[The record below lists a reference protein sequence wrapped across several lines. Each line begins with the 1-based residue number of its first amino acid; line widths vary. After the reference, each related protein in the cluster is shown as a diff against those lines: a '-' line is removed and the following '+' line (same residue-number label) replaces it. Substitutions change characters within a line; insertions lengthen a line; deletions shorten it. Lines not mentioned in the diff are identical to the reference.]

1 MSISDNL
8 LVLDE
13 QEIQNKNFV
22 NHFLPFR
29 SQSSGLDFEAIA
41 GNILTVAFQKR
52 LEKGATLEN
61 FKSSVFERL
70 QYKLTNQEI
79 RPLIEKMYFDDN
91 AAGFFKVS
99 PEFLIFKSAQ
109 AEASTNKHV
118 AQVFI
123 GFIHHSGRIFP
134 KLSNE
139 VNFLEQELVEAFQQQ
154 LTDCKENSAESP
166 YLPFMAELFAQDLSF
181 LLEHPGYFL
190 DNLRAFFS
198 LYTFLYSSQLAL
210 NINGWTEKPVSK
222 PLFFIL
228 DTEKA
233 SLERNQVR
241 EAFRHLRVKAFD
253 LFPVLSMLEYLNQ
266 PKDKKAKK
274 FPLWKIFIDINEM
287 DALHISS
294 VNESLISFGE
304 RYREKRGFP
313 RLEEYPQ
320 TTKELLE
327 ILSRTAKEIFGKKG
341 TSQYTVN
348 SKFVNAFENEIA
360 PHFIQVRGRSGRVL
374 TISQDYLLLLTNLA
388 IGSRKQIQFQE
399 LLQELS
405 KRGVWFDKQSE
416 QAIIRFLERIGNIE
430 RMSDSG
436 DAVYVRKT
444 L

>member
-1 MSISDNL
+1 MSIIDNL

-41 GNILTVAFQKR
+41 GSILTVAFQKQ
-52 LEKGATLEN
+52 LEKGSTLES
-61 FKSSVFERL
+61 FKSLVFDRL
-70 QYKLTNQEI
+70 QYKLTNQEV

-91 AAGFFKVS
+91 ATGLFKVS

-123 GFIHHSGRIFP
+123 GFISDSDRRFP
-134 KLSNE
+134 KLSSE
-139 VNFLEQELVEAFQQQ
+139 VNFLEQELVEAFQQR
-154 LTDCKENSAESP
+154 LTNCNKDPVESP
-166 YLPFMAELFAQDLSF
+166 YLPFMAELFAQDLGF

-190 DNLRAFFS
+190 DNLRAFIS

-210 NINGWTEKPVSK
+210 NINDWAEKPVSK

-241 EAFRHLRVKAFD
+241 DAFRHLRVKAFD

-266 PKDKKAKK
+266 PKDKRARKL
-274 FPLWKIFIDINEM
+274 PLWKVFQGINEM
-287 DALHISS
+287 DALHINS
-294 VNESLISFGE
+294 VNDSLIRFCE
-304 RYREKRGFP
+304 RYRQKRGFP
-313 RLEEYPQ
+313 SIEEYPQ

-327 ILSRTAKEIFGKKG
+327 TLSRTAKDIFVTKG

-360 PHFIQVRGRSGRVL
+360 QHFIQVRGRAGRVL

-388 IGSRKQIQFQE
+388 IGSRKQVQFQE
-399 LLQELS
+399 LLQEFR
-405 KRGVWFDKQSE
+405 KRGVWFDRQSE
-416 QAIIRFLERIGNIE
+416 QAIIRFLERIGNVE

>member
-1 MSISDNL
+1 VSISDNL

-22 NHFLPFR
+22 NNFLPFR
-29 SQSSGLDFEAIA
+29 SKSSGLDFEAIA
-41 GNILTVAFQKR
+41 GSVLTMAFQKR
-52 LEKGATLEN
+52 LEKSSTLES
-61 FKSSVFERL
+61 FRSSVFERL
-70 QYKLTNQEI
+70 QYKLTDQNIQ
-79 RPLIEKMYFDDN
+79 PLIEEMYFNDN
-91 AAGFFKVS
+91 AAGLFKVS
-99 PEFLIFKSAQ
+99 PEFLIFKAAQ

-123 GFIHHSGRIFP
+123 GFISDSDRRFT
-134 KLSNE
+134 KLSSE
-139 VNFLEQELVEAFQQQ
+139 VNFLECELVEEFQKR
-154 LTDCKENSAESP
+154 LTNCHEDPIESP
-166 YLPFMAELFAQDLSF
+166 YLPFMAELFAQDFGF

-190 DNLRAFFS
+190 ENLRAFFS

-210 NINGWTEKPVSK
+210 NINIWTDKPVSK

-241 EAFRHLRVKAFD
+241 EAFRHLRLKALD
-253 LFPVLSMLEYLNQ
+253 LFPILSMLEYLNQ

-274 FPLWKIFIDINEM
+274 FPLWKIFLDIKEM
-287 DALHISS
+287 DALGASS
-294 VNESLISFGE
+294 VNNSLIRFCE
-304 RYREKRGFP
+304 RYREKRGFSS
-313 RLEEYPQ
+313 LEAYPQ

-327 ILSRTAKEIFGKKG
+327 ILSRTAKEIFGTRG

-348 SKFVNAFENEIA
+348 NKFVNAFENEIA
-360 PHFIQVRGRSGRVL
+360 HHFVQVRGRSGRVL

-388 IGSRKQIQFQE
+388 IGRRTQVQFQE
-399 LLQELS
+399 LLQEFRE
-405 KRGVWFDKQSE
+405 RGVWFDRQSE
-416 QAIIRFLERIGNIE
+416 QEIIKFLERIGNVE

>member
-1 MSISDNL
+1 MSVSDNL
-8 LVLDE
+8 LELDE

-41 GNILTVAFQKR
+41 GSILTVAFQKR
-52 LEKGATLEN
+52 LEKDSTLDS

-70 QYKLTNQEI
+70 QYKLTDQEI

-91 AAGFFKVS
+91 AAGLFKVS
-99 PEFLIFKSAQ
+99 PEFLIFKAAQ
-109 AEASTNKHV
+109 AEVSTNKHV
-118 AQVFI
+118 AQLFI
-123 GFIHHSGRIFP
+123 GFIRDSDRSFP
-134 KLSNE
+134 KLSSE
-139 VNFLEQELVEAFQQQ
+139 VNFLEQELVEAFQKR
-154 LTDCKENSAESP
+154 LTDCDEDPVECP

-181 LLEHPGYFL
+181 LLKHPGYFL
-190 DNLRAFFS
+190 DNLRAFIS

-210 NINGWTEKPVSK
+210 NINGWAEKPVSK

-266 PKDKKAKK
+266 PKDKKARK
-274 FPLWKIFIDINEM
+274 FPLWKIFLDINEM
-287 DALHISS
+287 DTLQINS
-294 VNESLISFGE
+294 VNDSLIRFCE
-304 RYREKRGFP
+304 RYRVKRGFP
-313 RLEEYPQ
+313 SLEEYPQ
-320 TTKELLE
+320 STKELLE
-327 ILSRTAKEIFGKKG
+327 LLSRTAKDIFGTKG

-360 PHFIQVRGRSGRVL
+360 PHFVQVRGRSGRVL

-388 IGSRKQIQFQE
+388 IGSRKQVQFQE
-399 LLQELS
+399 LLQEFR
-405 KRGVWFDKQSE
+405 KRGVWFDRQSE
-416 QAIIRFLERIGNIE
+416 QAIIKFLERIGNVE

>member
-13 QEIQNKNFV
+13 QEIKGVNLV

-29 SQSSGLDFEAIA
+29 SQTSGLDFEAIA
-41 GNILTVAFQKR
+41 GSILKAALQKR
-52 LEKGATLEN
+52 LEKGSTLES
-61 FKSSVFERL
+61 FKSYFFESL
-70 QYKLTNQEI
+70 QYKLTDQEVQ
-79 RPLIEKMYFDDN
+79 PLIEKMYFDDN
-91 AAGFFKVS
+91 AAGLFKVS

-109 AEASTNKHV
+109 AEASTNKHI

-123 GFIHHSGRIFP
+123 GFICNSGRSFS
-134 KLSNE
+134 KLSSE
-139 VNFLEQELVEAFQQQ
+139 VNFLEQELVEAFQQR
-154 LTDCKENSAESP
+154 LTDCKEDPVESP
-166 YLPFMAELFAQDLSF
+166 YLPFMAELFAQDLGF

-190 DNLRAFFS
+190 NNLRVFFS
-198 LYTFLYSSQLAL
+198 LYTFMYSSQLAL
-210 NINGWTEKPVSK
+210 NINDWTEKPVSK

-241 EAFRHLRVKAFD
+241 EAFRHLRIKAFD

-274 FPLWKIFIDINEM
+274 FPLWKFFLEINEM
-287 DALHISS
+287 DALQRNN
-294 VNESLISFGE
+294 VNESLIRFCE
-304 RYREKRGFP
+304 RYREKRKLPPF
-313 RLEEYPQ
+313 EEYPQ
-320 TTKELLE
+320 TTKELIE
-327 ILSRTAKEIFGKKG
+327 VLSITAKEIFGTKG
-341 TSQYTVN
+341 TNQNDVN
-348 SKFVNAFENEIA
+348 NRYVNAFVNEIA
-360 PHFIQVRGRSGRVL
+360 PHFVQVRGRSGRVL

-388 IGSRKQIQFQE
+388 IGSRKQVQFQE
-399 LLQELS
+399 LLQEFR
-405 KRGVWFDKQSE
+405 KRGVWFDRQSE
-416 QAIIRFLERIGNIE
+416 QAIIRFLERIGNVE

>member
-1 MSISDNL
+1 VSISDNL

-41 GNILTVAFQKR
+41 GSILTVAFQKR
-52 LEKGATLEN
+52 LEKGSTLES
-61 FKSSVFERL
+61 FESSTFESL
-70 QYKLTNQEI
+70 QYKLTDQEI
-79 RPLIEKMYFDDN
+79 RPLIKKMYFDDN
-91 AAGFFKVS
+91 AVGLFKVS

-123 GFIHHSGRIFP
+123 GFISDSGRRFP
-134 KLSNE
+134 KLSSE
-139 VNFLEQELVEAFQQQ
+139 VNFLEQELIEAFQKR
-154 LTDCKENSAESP
+154 LADCNEDPVESP
-166 YLPFMAELFAQDLSF
+166 YLLFMAELFSQDLGF

-210 NINGWTEKPVSK
+210 NINGWTEKPSSK

-233 SLERNQVR
+233 SLERRQVR
-241 EAFRHLRVKAFD
+241 EAFRHLRMKTFD

-266 PKDKKAKK
+266 PKNKKAKK
-274 FPLWKIFIDINEM
+274 FPLWKIFLDINEM
-287 DALHISS
+287 DALQRNN
-294 VNESLISFGE
+294 VNGSLIRFCE
-304 RYREKRGFP
+304 RYREKRRFSP
-313 RLEEYPQ
+313 LEEYPQ
-320 TTKELLE
+320 TTKELIE
-327 ILSRTAKEIFGKKG
+327 ILSRTAKEIFETKG
-341 TSQYTVN
+341 TNQHAVN
-348 SKFVNAFENEIA
+348 NKFVNAFENEIA
-360 PHFIQVRGRSGRVL
+360 QHFVQVRGRSGRVL

-388 IGSRKQIQFQE
+388 IGSRKQVQFQE
-399 LLQELS
+399 LLQEFR
-405 KRGVWFDKQSE
+405 KRGVWFDRQSE
-416 QAIIRFLERIGNIE
+416 QAIIMFLERIGNVE